1 MAVRFRI
8 IGDNMSIEQVTTL
21 EAISSGNSVI
31 HNLEGRVKLVSILLI
46 IVFAVFSDRLIVPL
60 VLEIFLLVVMCLAE
74 LSFKESFKRI
84 LLLLPFGG
92 FVIAFQPFIHPGT
105 IIWQSSI
112 SWIHI
117 TDTGLNWTILL
128 FSRLLVSLTAIV
140 ILSSTSPMQEVV
152 QSFRKLGMPRDLA
165 MILTIM
171 VRFLFI
177 FVDELRSIRQSQR
190 SRNFDIHNKN
200 ISYKWRVKQVGYSIA
215 MMFLKAYE
223 KGENIYLSMASRC
236 FSEDSRLY
244 HAKTVLEKPEYVYM
258 GIIII
263 LIISLEL
270 VVLFFS
276 HNLGY
281 FGLSLSL

>member
-1 MAVRFRI
+1 MA
-8 IGDNMSIEQVTTL
+8 IEQVRTL
-21 EAISSGNSVI
+21 EFISSQDSII
-31 HNLEGRVKLVSILLI
+31 HNLEGRVKLVAILLI
-46 IVFAVFSDRLIVPL
+46 ILFCVFSDRLIVPI
-60 VLEIFLLVVMCLAE
+60 VLEIFLLIVMYLAK
-74 LSFKESFKRI
+74 LSFADSFKRV

-92 FVIAFQPFIHPGT
+92 FVIAFQPFIHPGN

-112 SWIHI
+112 SWIYI

-128 FSRLLVSLTAIV
+128 FSRLIVCLTAIV

-177 FVDELRSIRQSQR
+177 FVDELRSIRQSQK
-190 SRNFDIHNKN
+190 SRNFDIHNKA

-223 KGENIYLSMASRC
+223 KGETIYLSMASRC
-236 FSEDSRLY
+236 FSDESRLY
-244 HAKTVLEKPEYVYM
+244 HARTVLGRPEYIYM
-258 GIIII
+258 GAVI
-263 LIISLEL
+263 LIIIALEI
-270 VVLFFS
+270 VVLLFS
-276 HNLGY
+276 NQLGY

>member
-1 MAVRFRI
+1 M
-8 IGDNMSIEQVTTL
+8 GIEQVTTL
-21 EAISSGNSVI
+21 ESISSKNTVI
-31 HNLEGRVKLVSILLI
+31 HNLEGRIKLVSILMI
-46 IVFAVFSDRLIVPL
+46 IVFAVFSDRLIVPV
-60 VLEIFLLVVMCLAE
+60 VLEIFLLIMMYLAD

-84 LLLLPFGG
+84 ALLLPFGG
-92 FVIAFQPFIHPGT
+92 FVIAFQPFIHPGN

-112 SWIHI
+112 SWIQI
-117 TDTGLNWTILL
+117 TDTGFNWTVLL
-128 FSRLLVSLTAIV
+128 ISRLIVCLTAIV

-177 FVDELRSIRQSQR
+177 FVEELRSIRQAQK
-190 SRNFDIHNKN
+190 SRNFDIYNKAV
-200 ISYKWRVKQVGYSIA
+200 SYKWRVKQVGYSIA

-236 FSEDSRLY
+236 FSDDSQLY
-244 HAKTVLEKPEYVYM
+244 HSKTIIGKSEMIYIFAIVLMIV
-258 GIIII
+258 
-263 LIISLEL
+263 LLEL
-270 VVLFFS
+270 VVLFLAPK
-276 HNLGY
+276 LGY